1 MVSKTDIENIT
12 KAFQGSSLLVEDLK
26 ALAQSRNPLVAELSM
41 DLLKDAVEIEKK
53 LKHIEVISQP
63 EKGRA

>member
-1 MVSKTDIENIT
+1 MVSETDIENIM

-26 ALAQSRNPLVAELSM
+26 ALAQSSNPLLAELSV
-41 DLLKDAVEIEKK
+41 DLLKNAVEIEQK
-53 LKHIEVISQP
+53 LKRIEVISQP